1 MQLNVQVV
9 YQRPTLSV
17 ESMIVPTAHQD
28 VRHVIVQETHLFV
41 LAAFLALDSK
51 TTHAMLA
58 IQDFT
63 APVELLNVLLAL
75 QIAPVAQASTAPPT
89 QLPVLHAQSTMVL
102 SMDLALLA
110 PWVNSDLE
118 ALRDVRTVLKDVLI
132 VLLQLQQIK
141 QQTHPS
147 HIG

>member
-1 MQLNVQVV
+1 
-9 YQRPTLSV
+9 
-17 ESMIVPTAHQD
+17 
-28 VRHVIVQETHLFV
+28 
-41 LAAFLALDSK
+41 
-51 TTHAMLA
+51 MLA

-141 QQTHPS
+141 QQLINRPVS
-147 HIG
+147 AAV